1 VRRRL
6 RVVVL
11 AACADQDATHVCVR
25 SFNRLELPVYTSK
38 KTLELQLTLVL
49 SLEVTGFGLD

>member
-1 VRRRL
+1 
-6 RVVVL
+6 
-11 AACADQDATHVCVR
+11 
-25 SFNRLELPVYTSK
+25 LELPVYTSK